1 MIVGELKV
9 FISEQFKRINGRFDW
24 IESRLDNADSSLK
37 KLDDDIRGNGQDVL
51 NFRIDCLEKIK
62 NWSLAI
68 FAILATAVLGAF
80 FVHHFLF
87 IKDRRKTGLSD

>member
-9 FISEQFKRINGRFDW
+9 FISEQFKRINGRFDR

-37 KLDDDIRGNGQDVL
+37 KLDDDIRGNGKDVL

-68 FAILATAVLGAF
+68 FAILAAAALGAF
-80 FVHHFLF
+80 FVHHFFVDKRSTENGAL
-87 IKDRRKTGLSD
+87 